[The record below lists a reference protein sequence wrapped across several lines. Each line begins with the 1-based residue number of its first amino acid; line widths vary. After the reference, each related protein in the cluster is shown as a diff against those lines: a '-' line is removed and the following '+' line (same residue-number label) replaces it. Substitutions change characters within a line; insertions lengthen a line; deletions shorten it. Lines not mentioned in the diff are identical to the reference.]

1 MRTWGRAP
9 AHAQAHASPT
19 TLCRLGLR
27 LPPWREQAR
36 DPPSVRLGRLTRGLR
51 RRPPHPRAS
60 RARVWCRL
68 LMSSDDELSPYEL
81 QRRQNIAANAAHLR
95 TLDLGPDHAST
106 RALAPKQPRKQ
117 QTPRPSSAPR
127 TQPVRITRNSSP
139 IYREAPAT
147 PRSSVRRGTI
157 DVTSHQRAEPSSHR
171 AAMNIG
177 QSSPA
182 PLPARWGA
190 RVPHYVQSQLS
201 VAVARLRSGDAWV
214 VLLNATPSEVC
225 RGRAT
230 RPASHAIDSAC
241 DRRCLSSSRP
251 MRRRPSSSAP
261 MV

>member
-1 MRTWGRAP
+1 
-9 AHAQAHASPT
+9 
-19 TLCRLGLR
+19 
-27 LPPWREQAR
+27 
-36 DPPSVRLGRLTRGLR
+36 
-51 RRPPHPRAS
+51 
-60 RARVWCRL
+60 
-68 LMSSDDELSPYEL
+68 MSSDDELSTYEL

-127 TQPVRITRNSSP
+127 TQPVRITRNSST

-190 RVPHYVQSQLS
+190 RVPHYMCSRS
-201 VAVARLRSGDAWV
+201 CRWRLHGFAAETPGLCFST
-214 VLLNATPSEVC
+214 LL
-225 RGRAT
+225 R
-230 RPASHAIDSAC
+230 
-241 DRRCLSSSRP
+241 RRCAAAVQLGPPAMLSTRLAIAGVCP
-251 MRRRPSSSAP
+251 RLGR
-261 MV
+261 